1 MGNLCVHNKKKY
13 NQIKTY
19 SNESE
24 SEINLDVFD
33 INVARKNS
41 KSISVDSK
49 NIYEEHMKN
58 VLPKLI
64 TMINKSIEKS
74 SSELDDHII
83 IYIHEDNC
91 DLKYIKKE
99 YRKNEYD
106 RFYMDKLEKEIC
118 QIYNKKGYRTSI
130 NKTSGYLFITWK
142 SY

>member
-1 MGNLCVHNKKKY
+1 MGNLCVSNQTKY
-13 NQIKTY
+13 DKIEPNL
-19 SNESE
+19 NEIE
-24 SEINLDVFD
+24 VFD

-64 TMINKSIEKS
+64 MMINKSIEKS

-83 IYIHEDNC
+83 IYIHQDNC
-91 DLKYIKKE
+91 DLKSIDRQ
-99 YRKNEYD
+99 YRKDEYD

-118 QIYNKKGYRTSI
+118 QIYNKKGYRASI
-130 NKTSGYLFITWK
+130 NKTRGYLFITWK

>member
-1 MGNLCVHNKKKY
+1 MGNLCVSDQKKY
-13 NQIKTY
+13 NQIKTC
-19 SNESE
+19 SDENE

-49 NIYEEHMKN
+49 NIYEEHMEN

-64 TMINKSIEKS
+64 MMINKSIEKS

-83 IYIHEDNC
+83 IYIHQDNC
-91 DLKYIKKE
+91 DLKSIDRQ
-99 YRKNEYD
+99 YRKDEYD

-118 QIYNKKGYRTSI
+118 QIYNKKGYRASI
-130 NKTSGYLFITWK
+130 NKTRGYLFITWK